1 MVSKLLY
8 SDIRFYTPNLLS
20 CLKFISE
27 NYTDIKIIYQLWNSL
42 NDNQAI
48 SKEWLIDHV
57 IQYATDTK
65 PLNIL
70 VVAGWFGLTGFLL
83 KQRIVCDVTIVDKDK
98 NCADIGSKLY
108 PDLIHITEEIA
119 NFNPK
124 PYDIIICTACEHLTD
139 QYLNRFLDKKKKS
152 TVVFLQSNNY
162 NSIEDHINYKNNIN
176 EFADGLQLSIIR
188 RLTLNLQDCE
198 RYMVIGR

>member
-1 MVSKLLY
+1 MYNRNFMTDCLFYISNNY
-8 SDIRFYTPNLLS
+8 SDMN
-20 CLKFISE
+20 
-27 NYTDIKIIYQLWNSL
+27 IIYQLQNSL
-42 NDNQAI
+42 NKSQLA
-48 SKEWLIDHV
+48 SKEWLVDYV
-57 IQYATDTK
+57 IEYAINTK

-70 VVAGWFGLTGFLL
+70 VIAGWFGLTGFLL
-83 KQRIVCDVTIVDKDK
+83 KERVVCDVTIVDKDK

-139 QYLNRFLDKKKKS
+139 QYLNRFLYKKKKS

-176 EFADGLQLSIIR
+176 EFADSLQLSVMKK
-188 RLTLNLQDCE
+188 LTLNLQECE